1 MADLIGKA
9 KKNAKSDSANVFAI
23 NSALDSA
30 PKSATNPAKSQAL
43 NPAKHPAINL
53 ATNPA
58 TNPAKNISLTS
69 ANRPLNTHNPNSRN
83 LALSL
88 RILAIC
94 AVFFINILVLSYLW
108 IINHYNS
115 DLTFEVVLFHLQFPL
130 VGTNSEFIYN
140 YLLQVVLPSVAIC
153 VIFALKPTMAMILG
167 LIFSVFILYLQDIL
181 KVAMIVAYQHNNTA
195 FEMLVIFIKGAYF
208 GSFLFTQEIGVI
220 YVLKLLSLI
229 LGILVA
235 IAGLF
240 YLCKVKLEA
249 KFLAI
254 MLMLILAINC
264 HSINSHFHITRLLF
278 DRQYGDFYETHYKLQ
293 EYNAMQRNLI
303 VIFAE
308 SLESS
313 FDKSI
318 IPNLYNLAT
327 QNIAFSHNDGVGGH
341 FQKGATSWTI
351 AGIIGYL
358 CGIPLN
364 APGGINVKDFLVSAT
379 CVSDILNAQGYK
391 QTMIIGS
398 DDGFAAKGAFL
409 KTHKIESK
417 DARFYKNQLPQD
429 YTHHWGF
436 SDSYLFDFA
445 RQELEILGKSN
456 KPFALYLL
464 TNNTHSPDM
473 FVESFCTKTQN
484 YYEDA
489 IKCSDKMIYDFIAW
503 VKEQDFYNNTS
514 IVILG
519 DHLLNT
525 HSITQNRFVYNAF
538 INARF
543 STKLDSTK
551 NRALSHFDFAPLI
564 LDSLG
569 GKVEFLGLGVN
580 PLYSQTLLEIYGDAF
595 EAKLREDSRLYE
607 SFWRK

>member
-1 MADLIGKA
+1 MK
-9 KKNAKSDSANVFAI
+9 I
-23 NSALDSA
+23 NNY
-30 PKSATNPAKSQAL
+30 KT
-43 NPAKHPAINL
+43 
-53 ATNPA
+53 
-58 TNPAKNISLTS
+58 
-69 ANRPLNTHNPNSRN
+69 
-83 LALSL
+83 
-88 RILAIC
+88 LAIC

-130 VGTNSEFIYN
+130 VGTNSEFIYS

-208 GSFLFTQEIGVI
+208 GSFLFTQEIGVV

-240 YLCKVKLEA
+240 YLCKVKLQA

-254 MLMLILAINC
+254 MLVLILAINC

-293 EYNAMQRNLI
+293 DYNAMQRNLI

-327 QNIAFSHNDGVGGH
+327 QNISFSHNDGVGGH

-391 QTMIIGS
+391 QTMIMGS

-417 DARFYKNQLPQD
+417 DARFYKNQLPRD

-503 VKEQDFYNNTS
+503 VKEQDFYSDTS

-595 EAKLREDSRLYE
+595 EAKLREDSKLYE

>member
-9 KKNAKSDSANVFAI
+9 KKKAKSDSVNIFAI

-115 DLTFEVVLFHLQFPL
+115 DLTFEVVLFHLRFPL
-130 VGTNSEFIYN
+130 VGTNSEFIYS
-140 YLLQVVLPSVAIC
+140 YLLQVVLPSVVIC

-208 GSFLFTQEIGVI
+208 GSFLFTQEIGVV

-240 YLCKVKLEA
+240 YLCKVKLQA

-417 DARFYKNQLPQD
+417 DARFYKNQLPRD

-595 EAKLREDSRLYE
+595 EAKLREDSKLYE

>member
-9 KKNAKSDSANVFAI
+9 KKKAKSDSVNIFAI

-130 VGTNSEFIYN
+130 VGTNSEFIYS

-208 GSFLFTQEIGVI
+208 GSFLFTQEIGVV

-293 EYNAMQRNLI
+293 DYNAMQRNLI

-327 QNIAFSHNDGVGGH
+327 QNISFSHNDGVGGH

-364 APGGINVKDFLVSAT
+364 APSGINVKDFLVSAT
-379 CVSDILNAQGYK
+379 CTSDILNAQGYK

-484 YYEDA
+484 HYEDA

-595 EAKLREDSRLYE
+595 EAKLREDSKLYE

>member
-9 KKNAKSDSANVFAI
+9 KKKAKSDSVNIFAI

-130 VGTNSEFIYN
+130 VGTNSEFIYS

-278 DRQYGDFYETHYKLQ
+278 DRQYGDFYETHYKVQ

-327 QNIAFSHNDGVGGH
+327 QNISFSHNNGVGGH

-473 FVESFCTKTQN
+473 FVESFFTKTQN
-484 YYEDA
+484 HYEDA

-543 STKLDSTK
+543 STKLDFTK

-595 EAKLREDSRLYE
+595 EAKLREDSKLYE

>member
-1 MADLIGKA
+1 MRFLRFLRRFADFINEA
-9 KKNAKSDSANVFAI
+9 KKNAKSDSANISAP
-23 NSALDSA
+23 NSAA
-30 PKSATNPAKSQAL
+30 NP
-43 NPAKHPAINL
+43 
-53 ATNPA
+53 
-58 TNPAKNISLTS
+58 
-69 ANRPLNTHNPNSRN
+69 ANRPAVNVAINPANRQAKNTAKTPAKDTANHPLKMQNHKSRN
-83 LALSL
+83 LALFL

-94 AVFFINILVLSYLW
+94 AVFIINILVLSYLW

-115 DLTFEVVLFHLQFPL
+115 DLTFEVVLFHLRFPL
-130 VGTNSEFIYN
+130 VGTNSEFIYS
-140 YLLQVVLPSVAIC
+140 YILQVVLPSVGIS
-153 VIFALKPTMAMILG
+153 VVFALKPTMAVILG

-195 FEMLVIFIKGAYF
+195 FEMLVIFLKGAYF
-208 GSFLFTQEIGVI
+208 GSFLFTQEIGIV
-220 YVLKLLSLI
+220 YVLKLLLLI
-229 LGILVA
+229 LGILAV

-240 YLCKVKLEA
+240 YLCKVRIKA

-254 MLMLILAINC
+254 MLVLILAINC
-264 HSINSHFHITRLLF
+264 YSINSHFHITRLLVE
-278 DRQYGDFYETHYKLQ
+278 RQYGDFYETHYKLQ
-293 EYNAMQRNLI
+293 DYNAMQRNLI
-303 VIFAE
+303 VIFVE

-313 FDKSI
+313 FDKSAFL
-318 IPNLYNLAT
+318 NLYNLAT
-327 QNIAFSHNDGVGGH
+327 QNISFSHNDGIGGH

-364 APGGINVKDFLVSAT
+364 APGGIDVKDFLAGAT
-379 CVSDILNAQGYK
+379 CISDILNAQGYK
-391 QTMIIGS
+391 QMMIMGS
-398 DDGFAAKGAFL
+398 DDSFAAKGAFL

-445 RQELEILGKSN
+445 KQELEILGKSN

-464 TNNTHSPDM
+464 TNNTHSPD
-473 FVESFCTKTQN
+473 FYVESFCDKEAN
-484 YYEDA
+484 RYYDA
-489 IKCSDKMIYDFIAW
+489 LKCSDRMIYDFIAW
-503 VKEQDFYNNTS
+503 VKEQDFYSDTS

-525 HSITQNRFVYNAF
+525 HSIKQNRFVYNAF

-543 STKLDSTK
+543 SAKLDSAK

-569 GKVEFLGLGVN
+569 GGQKIAFLGLGVN
-580 PLYSQTLLEIYGDAF
+580 PLYAQTLLEIYGDLF
-595 EAKLREDSRLYE
+595 EAKLREDSKLYE